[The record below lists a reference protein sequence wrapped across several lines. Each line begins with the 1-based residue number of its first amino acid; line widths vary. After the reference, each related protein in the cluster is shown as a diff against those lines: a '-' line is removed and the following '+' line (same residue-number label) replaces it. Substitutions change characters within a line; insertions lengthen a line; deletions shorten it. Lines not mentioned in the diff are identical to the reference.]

1 MCDLSR
7 RAMRRRLFALAAAAA
22 LGALASPHVHAQA
35 WPSKPITLIA
45 PYPPG
50 GGVDTVARLI
60 GERLATRLGQ
70 PINIDN
76 KPGAGATLGATAL
89 ARSAPDGYTLMLGSI
104 VDYAIAPH
112 VHKALAFDQQR
123 DFIPVLEAGFG
134 TVALVV
140 NADLPARNVAEL
152 IALAKAKPGELSY
165 ASTGVGGL
173 QHLNAEMFKQMAG
186 IDMVHVPYKG
196 TAQLLPD
203 LIAGRIPLA
212 IDSIPA
218 HLPHI
223 KTGKTRA
230 LAVASRTRSPVL
242 PDVPTMAEAGLL
254 GYETATNY
262 ALFVPARTPADIVA
276 RLNREINAVLQMP
289 EVVDKLTSLG
299 IVITGGSTEAAVA
312 RTATEMAKWAGVA
325 MPRPR
330 DRLLQFEGLADFLH
344 ILDWACGL
352 ASTRERLAALSY
364 GYSRRLADS
373 GAGYADVIINPTHW
387 AAWHGRLPAMI
398 DAIDAGLAE
407 AEQDGL
413 PPVGL

>member
-1 MCDLSR
+1 MSDPLSR
-7 RAMRRRLFALAAAAA
+7 ERRRLFAALSAAA
-22 LGALASPHVHAQA
+22 LATLASPFVQAQA

-50 GGVDTVARLI
+50 GGVDTVARLLA
-60 GERLATRLGQ
+60 ERLAARLGQ
-70 PINIDN
+70 PVNVDN

-123 DFIPVLEAGFG
+123 DFIPVVEAGFG

-140 NADLPARNVAEL
+140 NADLPARNLAEL

-173 QHLNAEMFKQMAG
+173 QHLNAEMFKQMTG
-186 IDMVHVPYKG
+186 IDLVHVPYKG

-203 LIAGRIPLA
+203 LLTGRIPLA

-218 HLPHI
+218 HLPHL

-242 PDVPTMAEAGLL
+242 PDVPTMAEAGLA

-262 ALFVPARTPADIVA
+262 TVFVPTKTPPDIVA
-276 RLNREINAVLQMP
+276 RLNRETNAVLRLP
-289 EVVDKLTSLG
+289 EVVEKLTSLG

-312 RTATEMAKWAGVA
+312 RTTTESTKW
-325 MPRPR
+325 
-330 DRLLQFEGLADFLH
+330 
-344 ILDWACGL
+344 
-352 ASTRERLAALSY
+352 
-364 GYSRRLADS
+364 
-373 GAGYADVIINPTHW
+373 ADVIRKGKLQLN
-387 AAWHGRLPAMI
+387 
-398 DAIDAGLAE
+398 
-407 AEQDGL
+407 
-413 PPVGL
+413 

>member
-1 MCDLSR
+1 MSDLLSR
-7 RAMRRRLFALAAAAA
+7 ERRRLFAALSAAA
-22 LGALASPHVHAQA
+22 LATLASPFVQAQA

-50 GGVDTVARLI
+50 GGVDTVARLLA
-60 GERLATRLGQ
+60 ERLAARLGQ
-70 PINIDN
+70 PVNVDN

-123 DFIPVLEAGFG
+123 DFIPVVEAGFG

-140 NADLPARNVAEL
+140 NADLPARNLAEL

-173 QHLNAEMFKQMAG
+173 QHLNAEMFKQMTG
-186 IDMVHVPYKG
+186 IDLVHVPYKG

-203 LIAGRIPLA
+203 LLAGRIPLA

-218 HLPHI
+218 HLPHL

-230 LAVASRTRSPVL
+230 LAVASRMRSPVL
-242 PDVPTMAEAGLL
+242 PDVPTMAEAGLA
-254 GYETATNY
+254 GFDTATNY
-262 ALFVPARTPADIVA
+262 TVFVPAKTPPDIVA
-276 RLNREINAVLQMP
+276 RLNRETNAVLRLP
-289 EVVDKLTSLG
+289 EVVEKLTSLG

-312 RTATEMAKWAGVA
+312 RTTTESTKW
-325 MPRPR
+325 
-330 DRLLQFEGLADFLH
+330 
-344 ILDWACGL
+344 
-352 ASTRERLAALSY
+352 
-364 GYSRRLADS
+364 
-373 GAGYADVIINPTHW
+373 ADVIRKGKLQLN
-387 AAWHGRLPAMI
+387 
-398 DAIDAGLAE
+398 
-407 AEQDGL
+407 
-413 PPVGL
+413 